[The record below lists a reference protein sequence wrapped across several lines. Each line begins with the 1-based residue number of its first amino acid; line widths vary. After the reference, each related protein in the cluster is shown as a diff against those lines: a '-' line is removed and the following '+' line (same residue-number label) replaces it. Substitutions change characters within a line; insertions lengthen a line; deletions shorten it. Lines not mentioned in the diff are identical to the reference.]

1 MTISR
6 ESAAVVLRLLTGAF
20 PSPALGEDSVG
31 LYLDR
36 MTSPPFGDVDLLLAV
51 AEACVD
57 ELDRMP
63 TLHQLLVAYQGAARG
78 KIAQRMAADQR
89 ALERAGATSGGPRP
103 DEGYGKA
110 MVDVIRTALSE
121 AIPAG
126 DGARGHRHEPG
137 VDPTVGREVYTLD
150 GPQVVG
156 RCPVCANADAVAEQ
170 MHARM
175 SELLAERHVVPI
187 PQPVKVSRCSSC
199 GDDGVVVVDD
209 RPESFGVKPCSA
221 CRPEATESWA
231 NSELGLRRGVTR

>member
-20 PSPALGEDSVG
+20 PSPPLGEDSVG

-36 MTSPPFGDVDLLLAV
+36 MTSTPFSDVDLLLAV
-51 AEACVD
+51 AEACID

-63 TLHQLLVAYQGAARG
+63 TLHQLLVAYQGAARA
-78 KIAQRMAADQR
+78 KISQRHAADQR
-89 ALERAGATSGGPRP
+89 ALERAGATTGGPRG
-103 DEGYGKA
+103 DERYGKA
-110 MVDVIRTALSE
+110 MVDVIRTALGE

-137 VDPTVGREVYTLD
+137 VDPKVGREIYTLD

-170 MHARM
+170 MQARM
-175 SELLAERHVVPI
+175 AELLTERHVVPA

-199 GDDGVVVVDD
+199 GDDGMVVVDGD
-209 RPESFGVKPCSA
+209 PGSFMTKPCAA
-221 CRPEATESWA
+221 CRPESTEAWA
-231 NSELGLRRGVTR
+231 NGELGLRRGVTR